1 MGEIYWFNEVNQWM
15 FAFDCR
21 IWNRKKE
28 GLTSDDGGDEEGS
41 TEHFRWGIFNNDN
54 LLSKLRCNEEVPL
67 ASLLCI
73 ATGGIKIPRVEPQKI
88 FGIGIH
94 TVENKMCVLCPGFL
108 RSFPPNRN
116 PEASAKKLKKSTLS
130 SGFCPG
136 RSQPAGTL
144 YVVRANGPGYRT
156 HTHSIVCTC
165 IIRTYQMLINVGIFK
180 INRWG
185 ISNNYIFIH
194 CVSTLR
200 TVVRER
206 RKRGG
211 RRRNRRKE

>member
-21 IWNRKKE
+21 LWNRKKE

-130 SGFCPG
+130 SGFCPAG
-136 RSQPAGTL
+136 RDAVRCTCKRSTEGTE
-144 YVVRANGPGYRT
+144 RT
-156 HTHSIVCTC
+156 HTVLYVQVLFVRIKCWP
-165 IIRTYQMLINVGIFK
+165 YK
-180 INRWG
+180 INRS
-185 ISNNYIFIH
+185 ITLCKYIENG
-194 CVSTLR
+194 CKGEME
-200 TVVRER
+200 ER
-206 RKRGG
+206 G
-211 RRRNRRKE
+211 KEKE